1 MILSIP
7 PEQCT
12 HHPVDRA
19 FVAHAG
25 EHPPFAWCV
34 ECREYVEIDVDYAL
48 KFHHDH
54 ALEEVFRHKV
64 VSKAGAGAWEA
75 WQAENWATVLQR
87 LADRPRGKAPK
98 LLTPH

>member
-1 MILSIP
+1 MVTPIA

-12 HHPVDRA
+12 HHPTDRG

-25 EHPPFAWCV
+25 EHPPFVWCF

-48 KFHHDH
+48 EFWHDH
-54 ALEEVFRHKV
+54 ALEEVFRHRV
-64 VSKAGAGAWEA
+64 VAKAGAAAWEP
-75 WQAENWATVLQR
+75 WQAANWATVLQR
-87 LADRPRGKAPK
+87 LEGKPRGIFQK